1 MNSNKI
7 ILIVGREN
15 LRKDGS
21 LNNSLFEYLEHHQ
34 FTILFEP
41 IGSSY
46 YHIVNFEKK
55 YIWLPNIFKKINRK
69 ICLFK
74 HAALNFKN
82 YYNYYKKSIS
92 HLELR
97 SRILKQLVSKIGLNK
112 EIIIIS
118 RSSGGLIASLIAD
131 ELNIKHIICLGYPF
145 KHPEKEIEPHRFIH
159 LRKLQTP
166 FLIIQGKKDEYGGI
180 ETIGNYA
187 LSPSIELFF
196 VDTNHDF
203 KTSDDDWKK
212 VLTKID
218 SIINLS

>member
-21 LNNSLFEYLEHHQ
+21 LNNSLFAYLEQHQ
-34 FTILFEP
+34 FTILYEP
-41 IGSSY
+41 IGSAY
-46 YHIVNFEKK
+46 YHILNFEKK

-74 HAALNFKN
+74 YAALNFKN
-82 YYNYYKKSIS
+82 YYNYYKANINYV
-92 HLELR
+92 EFR
-97 SRILKQLVSKIGLNK
+97 SRILKQLISKMGTEK

-118 RSSGGLIASLIAD
+118 RSAGGLIASLIAD
-131 ELNIKHIICLGYPF
+131 EFNIKHIICLGYPF
-145 KHPEKEIEPHRFIH
+145 KHPEKETEPHRFIH
-159 LRKLQTP
+159 LKKLQTP

-196 VDTNHDF
+196 VDTDHDF
-203 KTSDDDWKK
+203 KTSDDDWKN
-212 VLTKID
+212 VLAKINT
-218 SIINLS
+218 IINLP

>member
-1 MNSNKI
+1 MNFNKI
-7 ILIVGREN
+7 FLIVGREN

-21 LNNSLFEYLEHHQ
+21 LNNSLLEYLEQHQ
-34 FTILFEP
+34 FLIVYEP
-41 IGSSY
+41 IGSAI
-46 YHIVNFEKK
+46 YHAVNFEKR
-55 YIWLPNIFKKINRK
+55 YIWLPDIFKKIYRK

-74 HAALNFKN
+74 YAALNFKN
-82 YYNYYKKSIS
+82 YYNYYKKNIS
-92 HLELR
+92 HLEFR
-97 SRILKQLVSKIGLNK
+97 SRILKQLISKMGSDK

-159 LRKLQTP
+159 LKNLRTP

-180 ETIGNYA
+180 EIIGNYT
-187 LSPSIELFF
+187 LSPNIELFF

-203 KTSDDDWKK
+203 KTSDDDWKN
-212 VLTKID
+212 VLTKI
-218 SIINLS
+218 STTINLP